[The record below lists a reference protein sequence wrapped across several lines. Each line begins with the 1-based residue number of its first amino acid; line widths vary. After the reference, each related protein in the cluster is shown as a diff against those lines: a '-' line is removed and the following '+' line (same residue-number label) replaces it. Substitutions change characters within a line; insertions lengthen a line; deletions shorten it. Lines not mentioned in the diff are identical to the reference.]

1 MISYKLIII
10 SQILNIFSIYFSFI
24 YPIHV
29 YFPVLKEEH
38 KEIHGFKLTVTAT
51 YYMPDR
57 DTLQYFYANIHG
69 STVFHPAGKI
79 QEILCVSFP
88 LVAQQRN
95 KLVLLLVCVCVCL
108 KATKKS
114 VLKAAALQGTR
125 GNHFFQHNSKQWE
138 QWRKE
143 RRRLF
148 SWFWT
153 ETSHNISFF
162 FHF

>member
-1 MISYKLIII
+1 MISYRLIII
-10 SQILNIFSIYFSFI
+10 SQILNIFSIYFPFI
-24 YPIHV
+24 YPTHV

-69 STVFHPAGKI
+69 STVFHPAGKYKRFFVFHFHLSLSK
-79 QEILCVSFP
+79 ETNWFCYW
-88 LVAQQRN
+88 
-95 KLVLLLVCVCVCL
+95 CVCVCL

>member
-10 SQILNIFSIYFSFI
+10 SQILNIFSIYFLFI
-24 YPIHV
+24 YPTHV

-95 KLVLLLVCVCVCL
+95 KLVLLLVCVCVF
-108 KATKKS
+108 KS
-114 VLKAAALQGTR
+114 HKEKCFESSRSSGHTR
-125 GNHFFQHNSKQWE
+125 KS
-138 QWRKE
+138 
-143 RRRLF
+143 LF
-148 SWFWT
+148 PT
-153 ETSHNISFF
+153 
-162 FHF
+162 